1 MIALAAAA
9 GATIALSLALVRL
22 FAGPTLYDRAL
33 AANIIVVNAALICTS
48 AAVAA
53 RRSEGVDVALALL
66 LGALVVNIAVL
77 KVFRARTFQA
87 PLAQAWEGL

>member
-9 GATIALSLALVRL
+9 GAAIALSLALVRL

-33 AANIIVVNAALICTS
+33 AANVIVVNTALICAA

-53 RRSEGVDVALALL
+53 RRSEGVDVALALMF
-66 LGALVVNIAVL
+66 GALVVNIAVL

-87 PLAQAWEGL
+87 PLAQAREGL